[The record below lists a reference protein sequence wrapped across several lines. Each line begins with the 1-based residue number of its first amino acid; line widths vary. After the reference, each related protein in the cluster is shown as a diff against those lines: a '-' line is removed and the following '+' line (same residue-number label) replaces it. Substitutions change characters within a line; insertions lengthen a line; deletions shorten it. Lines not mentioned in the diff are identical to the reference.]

1 MPTDT
6 QSQRETGK
14 KQENNNN
21 KKQWKENAA
30 KKM

>member
-6 QSQRETGK
+6 QSQSETGK
-14 KQENNNN
+14 KQDNN